1 MAETDRIR
9 WDRRYSQASEID
21 LTPPDWLKEVDAWL
35 PRQGCA
41 LDIAAG
47 AGHLAIWLAGLG
59 LNVLAVDISPAGLE
73 QARQGALAKGL
84 RIETISA
91 DLEAEPLPEGPF
103 DVITCFNYRQ
113 RNLAPFIRERLK
125 VGGCLLAE
133 VATVPNLERHAHP
146 SLKYLAEPGELRQDC
161 APLEI
166 IYYLEGW
173 SDDRA
178 SARVLARKV
187 S

>member
-1 MAETDRIR
+1 MAESDRIK
-9 WDRRYSQASEID
+9 WDQRFAQSSEID
-21 LTPPDWLKEVDAWL
+21 LSPPNWLKEVEASL
-35 PRQGCA
+35 PQQGYA

-47 AGHLAIWLAGLG
+47 AGRLAIWLAVRGLD
-59 LNVLAVDISPAGLE
+59 VLAVDISRAGLE
-73 QARQGALAKGL
+73 LARRGAAAKGL
-84 RIETISA
+84 QIETLSE

-113 RNLAPFIRERLK
+113 RDLFPFIREGLK
-125 VGGCLLAE
+125 VGGFFLAE
-133 VATVPNLERHAHP
+133 VATIPNLERHAHP
-146 SLKYLAEPGELRQDC
+146 SLKYLAERGELRQDC
-161 APLEI
+161 EPLEI

-178 SARVLARKV
+178 SARVFARKI